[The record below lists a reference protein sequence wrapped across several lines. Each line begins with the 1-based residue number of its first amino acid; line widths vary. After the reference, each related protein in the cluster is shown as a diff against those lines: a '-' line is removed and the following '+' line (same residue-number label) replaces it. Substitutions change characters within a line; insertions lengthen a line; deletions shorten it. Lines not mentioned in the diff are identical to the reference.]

1 MWLHPYGWR
10 ELRWSMSWLRPGG
23 KFNLKKLREK
33 KYKALIPKYSCKFG
47 ILKWIITKHQGA
59 L

>member
-1 MWLHPYGWR
+1 
-10 ELRWSMSWLRPGG
+10 MSWLRPGG

-47 ILKWIITKHQGA
+47 ILKWEMTKHPGV